1 MNQVM
6 PICSVVMIIHV
17 VLLDWVM
24 NYLRGLNMNQLMS
37 MSIVV
42 MIIHVV
48 MNFRGVNMN
57 QVISHVHCGHDY
69 SCCSAGLCDEF
80 QRSEYEPSDANVHCG
95 HDYSCCSAGLCDEY
109 FSEE

>member
-1 MNQVM
+1 MNEV
-6 PICSVVMIIHV
+6 
-17 VLLDWVM
+17 
-24 NYLRGLNMNQLMS
+24 MS

-42 MIIHVV
+42 MIICVVLLDCV
-48 MNFRGVNMN
+48 MN
-57 QVISHVHCGHDY
+57 I
-69 SCCSAGLCDEF
+69 F

>member
-6 PICSVVMIIHV
+6 PICSVVMIIHD
-17 VLLDWVM
+17 VLLDCVM
-24 NYLRGLNMNQLMS
+24 NYFRGVNMNQVMS

-57 QVISHVHCGHDY
+57 QVMPMSIVVMIIHVVLLDCVMNI
-69 SCCSAGLCDEF
+69 F
-80 QRSEYEPSDANVHCG
+80 QRSEYEPSDLQRPLW
-95 HDYSCCSAGLCDEY
+95 S
-109 FSEE
+109 